1 MRRSTAE
8 CNHYPMNITDEG
20 LFARLDGLEI
30 AYRTH
35 RHPPL
40 FTVEESQALRGALPG
55 IHIKNL
61 FLRDKKKKIWLITA
75 LEDRKIDLKALRR
88 RLGAKGAL
96 SFGSAELLMA
106 HLGVQ
111 PGAVTPFGI
120 INDRA
125 GDVSVVLDQA
135 IFGPDPL
142 NAHPMRNDMTI
153 ALAPGDLIRFLET
166 ESHIPLVLDFDALD

>member
-1 MRRSTAE
+1 MLFRSA
-8 CNHYPMNITDEG
+8 
-20 LFARLDGLEI
+20 
-30 AYRTH
+30 
-35 RHPPL
+35 
-40 FTVEESQALRGALPG
+40 
-55 IHIKNL
+55 
-61 FLRDKKKKIWLITA
+61 
-75 LEDRKIDLKALRR
+75 RKIDVKALRR

-153 ALAPGDLIRFLET
+153 ALAPGDLIRVLEA
-166 ESHIPLVLDFDALD
+166 ESHIPLVLDFDARD